1 MILSIFK
8 GSDIFCIFAG
18 HVPEQNIIDIRSRK
32 VIEFGSGLVGIHNN
46 NNNNHNGSSN
56 NNNNSSSSSSSTA
69 AASTITMTPLHSN
82 LGHRHIPGQQQ
93 QQQESGVIDNSNSS
107 NSNPMVVIERDE
119 EDDDGYLD
127 LAEIYNK

>member
-1 MILSIFK
+1 VILSIFK

-46 NNNNHNGSSN
+46 NNNHNGSTN

-93 QQQESGVIDNSNSS
+93 QQQEESGVIDNSNSS

>member
-1 MILSIFK
+1 VILSIFK

-46 NNNNHNGSSN
+46 NNNHNGSTN

-93 QQQESGVIDNSNSS
+93 QQQEESGVIDNSNSS

-127 LAEIYNK
+127 FAEIYNK